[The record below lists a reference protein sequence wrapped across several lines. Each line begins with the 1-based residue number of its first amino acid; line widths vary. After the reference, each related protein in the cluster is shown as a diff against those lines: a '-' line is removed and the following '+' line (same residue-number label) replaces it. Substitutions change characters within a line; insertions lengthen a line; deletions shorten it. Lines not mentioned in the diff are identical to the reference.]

1 MEKAGI
7 PSHAERPNQEV
18 AGVPTP
24 ATHPHLSN
32 VLAAAERLST
42 RLINPTL
49 LISLHRDLEGLKGK
63 DGKSLARS
71 AKQHALRWGIF
82 TMVFAALEGFFND
95 ALTIGPSRTRTLPVS
110 PDKLRAA
117 GDKLQVK
124 IFTNDWGV
132 RTVTPGRA
140 SWSRPRW
147 RTYIGSQDLRLYLG
161 DLKSLRDRLSHGGD
175 AASASND
182 SLALWPV
189 SGGHS
194 MSIMG
199 VEGFIQATTD
209 LAAQTILAFGGDID
223 QAPSWPEPQRSGLS
237 AEKRPQLPLLA

>member
-1 MEKAGI
+1 MR
-7 PSHAERPNQEV
+7 HAT
-18 AGVPTP
+18 A
-24 ATHPHLSN
+24 HPHLAN

-42 RLINPTL
+42 SLVNPTL

-71 AKQHALRWGIF
+71 AKQYALRWGTF

-95 ALTIGPSRTRTLPVS
+95 ALTVGPPRNRPIPVS
-110 PDKLRAA
+110 PDKLRSE
-117 GDKLQVK
+117 GDKIDVK

-140 SWSRPRW
+140 SWSRPRC
-147 RTYIGSQDLRLYLG
+147 RTYVGSDDLRLYLG
-161 DLKSLRDRLSHGGD
+161 DMKSLRDRLSHGGD
-175 AASASND
+175 ASSASND

-189 SGGHS
+189 SGGHA

-199 VEGFIQATTD
+199 VEGFIHATTD
-209 LAAQTILAFGGDID
+209 LAAQTVLAFGGSID
-223 QAPSWPEPQRSGLS
+223 QLPTWPEPQRSRLS
-237 AEKRPQLPLLA
+237 AEKRPHLPLLQ